1 MCQRQERCL
10 SLSRSHSDLH
20 FKLCDPAQMEAR
32 RALARCALRALGPRL
47 RGRRGLGL
55 SF

>member
-1 MCQRQERCL
+1 MPIVIQKSQRP
-10 SLSRSHSDLH
+10 S
-20 FKLCDPAQMEAR
+20 FKLCDPAQMEPR